1 MGPLIALS
9 GLRSAEVR
17 FTNAASRVVTA
28 PVQPVSEVPSAVGE
42 DAFAFRDEAAEQ
54 AASPVTGD
62 GLNNSV
68 TAAYAASDVSFVAET
83 VNMSEA
89 AAAYKANASVLKTW
103 NEMSSVIRDL

>member
-28 PVQPVSEVPSAVGE
+28 PVRPVSEVPSTVGE

-54 AASPVTGD
+54 SAPPVTGG

-68 TAAYAASDVSFVAET
+68 TAAYAASDVSFIAET
-83 VNMSEA
+83 ANMTEA
-89 AAAYKANASVLKTW
+89 AVAYKANLNVLKTW
-103 NEMSSVIRDL
+103 DEMSSVIRDI